1 MASEHMASFL
11 KWLEEEHNIPV
22 SVTTEKWNEITDTK
36 ADSDS
41 ELSDSDSELSD
52 SDSELV
58 LFDTEPDDSDSAR
71 EEIIKKMKYWN
82 FEVPKYEY
90 MNNVKELRSYYFD
103 CLGRKFDYLVADY
116 VDESQIQELI
126 DMDEWDFL
134 SEYLC
139 LSARFIENHHEKL
152 NWHLVS
158 DFQILPDDLIVK
170 FIDKVDITQII
181 GGQHSLN
188 REYIRKDVEELIY
201 HKMIQK
207 FESESTQQPNVGP
220 FEHDAK
226 RLYDY
231 MLVQHPKPEKF
242 KRRVQKRIRRQNCI
256 TAEDVCKDIKL
267 YNDDFLDLRASLA
280 DDCYL
285 NSAPILRYFELTEI
299 DISGC
304 K

>member
-1 MASEHMASFL
+1 MA
-11 KWLEEEHNIPV
+11 KNIDKHV
-22 SVTTEKWNEITDTK
+22 H
-36 ADSDS
+36 
-41 ELSDSDSELSD
+41 ELSDSNSVRD
-52 SDSELV
+52 
-58 LFDTEPDDSDSAR
+58 DSAR

-90 MNNVKELRSYYFD
+90 IMNNVKELRSYYFE
-103 CLGRKFDYLVADY
+103 CLERKFDYVDY
-116 VDESQIQELI
+116 VDESSQIQELI

-170 FIDKVDITQII
+170 FIDKVDIMQII
-181 GGQHSLN
+181 SGQHSLN
-188 REYIRKDVEELIY
+188 REYIREDVKELIY

-256 TAEDVCKDIKL
+256 TAEDVCKDIEL

-285 NSAPILRYFELTEI
+285 NNAAILRYFELTEI

>member
-1 MASEHMASFL
+1 MA
-11 KWLEEEHNIPV
+11 KNIDKHV
-22 SVTTEKWNEITDTK
+22 H
-36 ADSDS
+36 
-41 ELSDSDSELSD
+41 ELSDSNSVRD
-52 SDSELV
+52 
-58 LFDTEPDDSDSAR
+58 DSAR

-90 MNNVKELRSYYFD
+90 IMNNVKELRSYYFE
-103 CLGRKFDYLVADY
+103 CLERKFDYVDY
-116 VDESQIQELI
+116 VDESSQIQELI

-152 NWHLVS
+152 NWH
-158 DFQILPDDLIVK
+158 
-170 FIDKVDITQII
+170 
-181 GGQHSLN
+181 SLN
-188 REYIRKDVEELIY
+188 REYIREDVKELIY

-231 MLVQHPKPEKF
+231 MLVQHPKPKKF
-242 KRRVQKRIRRQNCI
+242 KRRVQKRIRRRQNCI
-256 TAEDVCKDIKL
+256 TAEDVCKDIEL

-285 NSAPILRYFELTEI
+285 NSAAILRYFELTEI

>member
-1 MASEHMASFL
+1 
-11 KWLEEEHNIPV
+11 
-22 SVTTEKWNEITDTK
+22 
-36 ADSDS
+36 
-41 ELSDSDSELSD
+41 
-52 SDSELV
+52 
-58 LFDTEPDDSDSAR
+58 
-71 EEIIKKMKYWN
+71 
-82 FEVPKYEY
+82 
-90 MNNVKELRSYYFD
+90 
-103 CLGRKFDYLVADY
+103 
-116 VDESQIQELI
+116 
-126 DMDEWDFL
+126 
-134 SEYLC
+134 
-139 LSARFIENHHEKL
+139 
-152 NWHLVS
+152 
-158 DFQILPDDLIVK
+158 
-170 FIDKVDITQII
+170 
-181 GGQHSLN
+181 
-188 REYIRKDVEELIY
+188 
-201 HKMIQK
+201 MIQK

-242 KRRVQKRIRRQNCI
+242 KRRVQKRIRRQTASCLSGARPEGEGCI

>member
-1 MASEHMASFL
+1 MTKTSLQAKYNLQAKYKQNTSKMA
-11 KWLEEEHNIPV
+11 KNIDKHV
-22 SVTTEKWNEITDTK
+22 H
-36 ADSDS
+36 
-41 ELSDSDSELSD
+41 ELSDSNSVRD
-52 SDSELV
+52 
-58 LFDTEPDDSDSAR
+58 DSAR

-90 MNNVKELRSYYFD
+90 IMNNVKELRSYYFE
-103 CLGRKFDYLVADY
+103 CLERKFDYVDY
-116 VDESQIQELI
+116 VDESSQIQELI

-170 FIDKVDITQII
+170 FIDKVDIMQII
-181 GGQHSLN
+181 SGQHSLN
-188 REYIRKDVEELIY
+188 REYIREDVKELIY

-256 TAEDVCKDIKL
+256 TAEDVCKDIEL

-285 NSAPILRYFELTEI
+285 NNAAILRYFELTEI
-299 DISGC
+299 DISGI